1 MISILGI
8 PLDENSSF
16 LKGAAKAPQLIMEA
30 FYSDSSNMFAENGID
45 CGDQSK
51 FANLGDL
58 QLPSG
63 NSAMNLIQKTV
74 EKQLDQDHMVLSLGG
89 DHSITFPIIQ
99 AYAQKYNNLNILHFD
114 AHPDLYDNFDN
125 NPYSHAS
132 PFARIMENNLAD
144 RLVQVGIRTLNTH
157 QKSQAERFGVEI
169 IEMIDFNPEAVFTF
183 DGPVYISI
191 DLDGLDPA
199 FAPGVSHLEPGGL
212 STRDII
218 RIIHKLRGNVIG
230 SDVVEYNPDQDI
242 NNLTA
247 MTAAKLMKE
256 IIGKMVL

>member
-1 MISILGI
+1 MKFFAFISLFLVTDSFDVYEKERKRIGKISEVKEIDQAKFGLG
-8 PLDENSSF
+8 
-16 LKGAAKAPQLIMEA
+16 IMEA
-30 FYSDSSNMFAENGID
+30 FFSDSSNMFAENGID

-132 PFARIMENNLAD
+132 PFARIMENNLVD
-144 RLVQVGIRTLNTH
+144 RLVQVGIFPSSSRL
-157 QKSQAERFGVEI
+157 
-169 IEMIDFNPEAVFTF
+169 
-183 DGPVYISI
+183 
-191 DLDGLDPA
+191 LL
-199 FAPGVSHLEPGGL
+199 
-212 STRDII
+212 
-218 RIIHKLRGNVIG
+218 
-230 SDVVEYNPDQDI
+230 
-242 NNLTA
+242 
-247 MTAAKLMKE
+247 
-256 IIGKMVL
+256 